1 MYKNIAIV
9 ALILLLFLLLRSKGD
24 SIGPGSTTTVTVT
37 KIDTFIKVKDTTIF
51 KKGKDIQ
58 HDSTIYVE
66 IPTTIKTLVD
76 TLAILKDYFSKTV
89 YRDTLKFS
97 EGTVIITDLISE
109 NKIQARAV
117 NPKINQKTV
126 IVTNDVTH
134 TIKPKA
140 ALYWGLMGTKQ
151 DNQYGYGGGLM
162 YKSANKGV
170 IQLNLTNNNQIQLGY
185 YSKIF

>member
-1 MYKNIAIV
+1 MYKNIAI
-9 ALILLLFLLLRSKGD
+9 ATLILLLFLLLKSKNKIITG
-24 SIGPGSTTTVTVT
+24 GTTTVTVT
-37 KIDTFIKVKDTTIF
+37 KIDTFVKLKDTTIF
-51 KKGKDIQ
+51 KKGKDIK

-66 IPTTIKTLVD
+66 IPTIIYTLVD
-76 TLAILKDYFSKTV
+76 TLAILKEYFSKTV

-126 IVTNDVTH
+126 IITNDVTH